1 MGTSRVLVGREAQ
14 VEALQEFLHGAP
26 AGRPPVMLV
35 AGEAGVG
42 KTALVDQVLAG
53 AGQPVR
59 RGWAAGR
66 KSAVYEVLAQVLTPT
81 ASGQP
86 LSSGGPVD
94 KRALVR
100 SADPGGPV
108 DERALVPSA
117 DPGGPGRE
125 LALVLP
131 GLGPP
136 PAEVSRSELAAAV
149 AAVLAQMAG
158 PGRLAVFLDDLQ
170 WADDATLDLLP
181 ALAGAISGGPVALI
195 GCYRGDELPRDHRLR
210 AARAELRRARQ
221 LAEIDLAPLPGPCV
235 TAILAALLGAEPE
248 PDLVSAVAGRADG
261 IPFAVEELAA
271 ALRLGGHL
279 DYREGTVG
287 LAGTG
292 HALIP
297 EGIREAVLFR
307 AGQLGPDAAPV
318 LDAAAVAGNEF
329 DVELVLAVAGTPE
342 WPEQLA
348 SSGLV
353 SAVSDGRAAFRHAL
367 TRDAA
372 YAAVPWSR
380 RRALHQAIA
389 GRLAA
394 GHAPPALIAE
404 HLLAARDLAGARAA
418 LVAAAAAD
426 YAVHAYRDAARALRT
441 AMDLWPPGGEDAER
455 LTVVDQLA
463 RCAEMCSEHA
473 EAVTLLRELADG
485 YREAVQ
491 DRAARDRPTRDR
503 STQDGSAQD
512 RPARDRPAPDG
523 AAQGRAAQDRLA
535 AAQDRLAG
543 AQRRLALA
551 HELLGQWD
559 AALAA
564 REAAA
569 VAFAAAGQPAEAA
582 VERLAAAAH
591 LRSAASFSA
600 ALDTLAAA
608 RPDAEA
614 SGRADLLLR
623 IDGLRGNVLSRMGR
637 TREGLATVRASL
649 EAALAQAL
657 AGPAAELYQRL
668 ADSLEHAGEY
678 AAATAAYTAGYEFC
692 QEHGEQTAGQLCR
705 ACVTAVLFV
714 AGHWDRALEVCAD
727 AAGADGAVPHAR
739 AVGTGIGGLI
749 HAFRGSAATA
759 RSDLLA
765 ATSIATRIE
774 LTPMELISAWG
785 LCVLDDAAGAP
796 EAAVARARRI
806 LARWEESGERHY
818 TIAIAQ
824 WASTLFAE
832 AGDPAGARACAAVLA
847 RIAEATA
854 QPEALAA
861 LAHALG
867 ETAHLDG
874 APATAAQQLLRAAES
889 FASLGLPLAT
899 AQARRRA
906 AAALA
911 AAGETGPAADQ
922 LRAAHE
928 IFAGLGADRAAGQ
941 CAAGLA
947 ALGRKPPRRAGGGR
961 RAGALSRRESEV
973 MALVAQG
980 LTSRDIG
987 GRLFLSPRTVE
998 MHVQN
1003 SLDKLGCRTRAE
1015 AVRRLTE
1022 LGTWSGTAGPVP

>member
-1 MGTSRVLVGREAQ
+1 M
-14 VEALQEFLHGAP
+14 
-26 AGRPPVMLV
+26 
-35 AGEAGVG
+35 
-42 KTALVDQVLAG
+42 
-53 AGQPVR
+53 
-59 RGWAAGR
+59 
-66 KSAVYEVLAQVLTPT
+66 
-81 ASGQP
+81 
-86 LSSGGPVD
+86 
-94 KRALVR
+94 
-100 SADPGGPV
+100 
-108 DERALVPSA
+108 
-117 DPGGPGRE
+117 
-125 LALVLP
+125 
-131 GLGPP
+131 
-136 PAEVSRSELAAAV
+136 
-149 AAVLAQMAG
+149 
-158 PGRLAVFLDDLQ
+158 
-170 WADDATLDLLP
+170 
-181 ALAGAISGGPVALI
+181 
-195 GCYRGDELPRDHRLR
+195 
-210 AARAELRRARQ
+210 
-221 LAEIDLAPLPGPCV
+221 
-235 TAILAALLGAEPE
+235 
-248 PDLVSAVAGRADG
+248 
-261 IPFAVEELAA
+261 
-271 ALRLGGHL
+271 
-279 DYREGTVG
+279 
-287 LAGTG
+287 
-292 HALIP
+292 
-297 EGIREAVLFR
+297 
-307 AGQLGPDAAPV
+307 
-318 LDAAAVAGNEF
+318 
-329 DVELVLAVAGTPE
+329 
-342 WPEQLA
+342 
-348 SSGLV
+348 
-353 SAVSDGRAAFRHAL
+353 
-367 TRDAA
+367 
-372 YAAVPWSR
+372 
-380 RRALHQAIA
+380 
-389 GRLAA
+389 
-394 GHAPPALIAE
+394 
-404 HLLAARDLAGARAA
+404 
-418 LVAAAAAD
+418 
-426 YAVHAYRDAARALRT
+426 
-441 AMDLWPPGGEDAER
+441 
-455 LTVVDQLA
+455 VDQLA

-485 YREAVQ
+485 YRDAIQ
-491 DRAARDRPTRDR
+491 D
-503 STQDGSAQD
+503 
-512 RPARDRPAPDG
+512 
-523 AAQGRAAQDRLA
+523 RAAQDRA
-535 AAQDRLAG
+535 IHDGAAQDRALQDGAQDRAAQGRLGG

-569 VAFAAAGQPAEAA
+569 VAFAVAGQPAEAA

-591 LRSAASFSA
+591 LRSAASFPA

-637 TREGLATVRASL
+637 TREGLAIVRAAL

-678 AAATAAYTAGYEFC
+678 GAASAAYTAGYEFC
-692 QEHGEQTAGQLCR
+692 QKHGEQTSGQLCR

-727 AAGADGAVPHAR
+727 AAGADGALPHAR

-759 RSDLLA
+759 RRDLLA
-765 ATSIATRIE
+765 ATSLATRIE
-774 LTPMELISAWG
+774 LTAMELLSAWG

-818 TIAIAQ
+818 TIAIVQ
-824 WASTLFAE
+824 WLSTLFAE

-867 ETAHLDG
+867 ETSHLDG
-874 APATAAQQLLRAAES
+874 APGTAAQELLRAAES
-889 FASLGLPLAT
+889 FASLGLPLAA

-911 AAGETGPAADQ
+911 AAGETAPAADE

-928 IFAGLGADRAAGQ
+928 IFAGLGAARAAGQ
-941 CAAGLA
+941 CAAGLV
-947 ALGRKPPRRAGGGR
+947 ALGRKPPRRARGGR

-1022 LGTWSGTAGPVP
+1022 LGAWSGTADPARPGGRVP

>member
-1 MGTSRVLVGREAQ
+1 M
-14 VEALQEFLHGAP
+14 
-26 AGRPPVMLV
+26 
-35 AGEAGVG
+35 
-42 KTALVDQVLAG
+42 
-53 AGQPVR
+53 
-59 RGWAAGR
+59 
-66 KSAVYEVLAQVLTPT
+66 
-81 ASGQP
+81 
-86 LSSGGPVD
+86 
-94 KRALVR
+94 
-100 SADPGGPV
+100 
-108 DERALVPSA
+108 
-117 DPGGPGRE
+117 
-125 LALVLP
+125 
-131 GLGPP
+131 
-136 PAEVSRSELAAAV
+136 
-149 AAVLAQMAG
+149 
-158 PGRLAVFLDDLQ
+158 
-170 WADDATLDLLP
+170 
-181 ALAGAISGGPVALI
+181 
-195 GCYRGDELPRDHRLR
+195 
-210 AARAELRRARQ
+210 
-221 LAEIDLAPLPGPCV
+221 
-235 TAILAALLGAEPE
+235 
-248 PDLVSAVAGRADG
+248 SAVAGRADG
-261 IPFAVEELAA
+261 IPFVVEELAA

-292 HALIP
+292 DAVIP
-297 EGIREAVLFR
+297 EGIREAVLLR
-307 AGQLGPDAAPV
+307 AAQLGPDAAPV

-329 DVELVLAVAGTPE
+329 DVELVLAVAGAPE

-348 SSGLV
+348 SCGLV

-389 GRLAA
+389 ARLSA

-404 HLLAARDLAGARAA
+404 HLLAARDLAGARTA

-441 AMDLWPPGGEDAER
+441 ALDLWPPGGEDAER
-455 LTVVDQLA
+455 LAVVDQLA
-463 RCAEMCSEHA
+463 RCAEMCAEHA

-485 YREAVQ
+485 YRDDIR
-491 DRAARDRPTRDR
+491 DRAA
-503 STQDGSAQD
+503 QE
-512 RPARDRPAPDG
+512 
-523 AAQGRAAQDRLA
+523 
-535 AAQDRLAG
+535 RLAG

-569 VAFAAAGQPAEAA
+569 VAFAAAGHPAEAA

-591 LRSAASFSA
+591 LRSAASFPA

-637 TREGLATVRASL
+637 TREGLATVRSSL
-649 EAALAQAL
+649 DAALAQAL

-678 AAATAAYTAGYEFC
+678 GAATATYTAGYEFC

-705 ACVTAVLFV
+705 ACVTGVLFV

-727 AAGADGAVPHAR
+727 AAGAEGAVPHAR

-759 RSDLLA
+759 RRELLA

-774 LTPMELISAWG
+774 LTAMELLSAWG
-785 LCVLDDAAGAP
+785 LCVLDDAVGAP

-824 WASTLFAE
+824 WSSTLFAE
-832 AGDPAGARACAAVLA
+832 AGDAAGARACAAVLA

-874 APATAAQQLLRAAES
+874 APGTAAQELLRAAES
-889 FASLGLPLAT
+889 FAALGLPLAT

-911 AAGETGPAADQ
+911 AAGETAPAADQ
-922 LRAAHE
+922 LREAHE
-928 IFAGLGADRAAGQ
+928 IFAGLGAARAAGQ
-941 CAAGLA
+941 CAAGLV
-947 ALGRKPPRRAGGGR
+947 ALGRKPPRRARGGR
-961 RAGALSRRESEV
+961 RADILSRRESEV

-987 GRLFLSPRTVE
+987 GHLFLSPRTVE

-1022 LGTWSGTAGPVP
+1022 LGAWSATAGPVP

>member
-1 MGTSRVLVGREAQ
+1 MQAMGTSGVLVGREAQ

-42 KTALVDQVLAG
+42 KTALVDHVLAS

-66 KSAVYEVLAQVLTPT
+66 KSAVYEVLAQVLAP
-81 ASGQP
+81 ASAQP
-86 LSSGGPVD
+86 MGPD
-94 KRALVR
+94 GPWGERALVR
-100 SADPGGPV
+100 PVGHEGPGPEQAPV
-108 DERALVPSA
+108 LPAGS
-117 DPGGPGRE
+117 GGPGRE

-136 PAEVSRSELAAAV
+136 PAQASQSALAAAV
-149 AAVLAQMAG
+149 GAVLTRTAG
-158 PGRLAVFLDDLQ
+158 PGRLTVFLDDLQ

-181 ALAGAISGGPVALI
+181 ALAGTISGGPVALI
-195 GCYRGDELPRDHRLR
+195 GCYRSDELPRDHRLR

-235 TAILAALLGAEPE
+235 TAILAALLGAEPD

-292 HALIP
+292 NAVIP
-297 EGIREAVLFR
+297 EGIREAVLLR
-307 AGQLGPDAAPV
+307 AAQLGPDAASV

-329 DVELVLAVAGTPE
+329 DVELVLAVAGAPE

-348 SSGLV
+348 SCGLV

-367 TRDAA
+367 TRDVA

-394 GHAPPALIAE
+394 GQAPPALIAE

-441 AMDLWPPGGEDAER
+441 ALDLWAPGGEDAER
-455 LTVVDQLA
+455 LAVVDQLA

-485 YREAVQ
+485 YRSA
-491 DRAARDRPTRDR
+491 
-503 STQDGSAQD
+503 AQD
-512 RPARDRPAPDG
+512 
-523 AAQGRAAQDRLA
+523 RAAQDR
-535 AAQDRLAG
+535 AAQDRAAQDGTGHDGTAHDDIAQARAAQARLAA

-591 LRSAASFSA
+591 LRSAASFPA

-649 EAALAQAL
+649 DAALGQAL

-678 AAATAAYTAGYEFC
+678 GAATATYTAGYEFC

-727 AAGADGAVPHAR
+727 AAGAEGAVPHAR

-759 RSDLLA
+759 RRDLLA

-774 LTPMELISAWG
+774 LTAMELISAWG
-785 LCVLDDAAGAP
+785 LCVLDDAAGAS
-796 EAAVARARRI
+796 EAAVTRARRI

-824 WASTLFAE
+824 WSSTLFAE
-832 AGDPAGARACAAVLA
+832 AGDAAGARACAAVLA

-874 APATAAQQLLRAAES
+874 APGTAAEELLRAAES

-911 AAGETGPAADQ
+911 AAGGTAPAADQ

-928 IFAGLGADRAAGQ
+928 IFAGLGAARAAGQ
-941 CAAGLA
+941 CAAGLV

-961 RAGALSRRESEV
+961 RAGTLSRRESEV

-1022 LGTWSGTAGPVP
+1022 QGAWSGTAGPVS

>member
-1 MGTSRVLVGREAQ
+1 MQVMGASGVLVGREAQ
-14 VEALQEFLHGAP
+14 VEALQEFLHGGP

-42 KTALVDQVLAG
+42 KTALVDHVLAG

-66 KSAVYEVLAQVLTPT
+66 KSAVYEVLAQVLTP
-81 ASGQP
+81 AG
-86 LSSGGPVD
+86 SSQSMPPRGPVD
-94 KRALVR
+94 GRAPVL
-100 SADPGGPV
+100 SPDPGRLA
-108 DERALVPSA
+108 DERALAPSA
-117 DPGGPGRE
+117 DVGGSGRE

-136 PAEVSRSELAAAV
+136 PAEVSRSALAATV
-149 AAVLAQMAG
+149 AAVLERMAG

-170 WADDATLDLLP
+170 WADDATLDLIP
-181 ALAGAISGGPVALI
+181 ALAGALSDGPVALI
-195 GCYRGDELPRDHRLR
+195 GCYRSDELPRDHRLR
-210 AARAELRRARQ
+210 TARAELRRARQ

-235 TAILAALLGAEPE
+235 PAILAALLGAEPE
-248 PDLVSAVAGRADG
+248 PELVSAVAGRADG
-261 IPFAVEELAA
+261 IPFVVEELAA

-292 HALIP
+292 DAVIP
-297 EGIREAVLFR
+297 EGIREAVLLR
-307 AGQLGPDAAPV
+307 AAQLGPDAAPV

-348 SSGLV
+348 SCGLV

-389 GRLAA
+389 ARLSA

-404 HLLAARDLAGARAA
+404 HLLAARDLAGARTA

-441 AMDLWPPGGEDAER
+441 ALDLWPPGGEDAER
-455 LTVVDQLA
+455 LAVVDQLA
-463 RCAEMCSEHA
+463 RCAEMCAEHA

-485 YREAVQ
+485 YRDDIQ
-491 DRAARDRPTRDR
+491 DRAAQERM
-503 STQDGSAQD
+503 
-512 RPARDRPAPDG
+512 
-523 AAQGRAAQDRLA
+523 
-535 AAQDRLAG
+535 AG

-591 LRSAASFSA
+591 LRSAASFPA

-637 TREGLATVRASL
+637 TREGLATVRSSL
-649 EAALAQAL
+649 DAALAQAL

-678 AAATAAYTAGYEFC
+678 GAATATYTAGYEFC

-705 ACVTAVLFV
+705 ACVTGVLFV

-727 AAGADGAVPHAR
+727 AAGAEGAVPHAR

-759 RSDLLA
+759 RRELLA
-765 ATSIATRIE
+765 STSIATRIE
-774 LTPMELISAWG
+774 LTAMELLSAWG
-785 LCVLDDAAGAP
+785 LCVLDDAVGAP

-824 WASTLFAE
+824 WSSTLFAE
-832 AGDPAGARACAAVLA
+832 AGDAAGARVCAAVLA

-874 APATAAQQLLRAAES
+874 APGTAAQELLRAAES
-889 FASLGLPLAT
+889 FAALGLPLAT

-911 AAGETGPAADQ
+911 AAGETAPAADQ
-922 LRAAHE
+922 LREAHE
-928 IFAGLGADRAAGQ
+928 IFAGLGAARAAGQ
-941 CAAGLA
+941 CAAGLV
-947 ALGRKPPRRAGGGR
+947 ALGRKPPRRARGGR
-961 RAGALSRRESEV
+961 RADVLSRRESEV

-987 GRLFLSPRTVE
+987 GHLFLSPRTVE

-1022 LGTWSGTAGPVP
+1022 LGAWSATAGPVP

>member
-1 MGTSRVLVGREAQ
+1 MDTGRVLVGREAQ
-14 VEALQEFLHGAP
+14 VEALQEFLQGAP
-26 AGRPPVMLV
+26 AGRPPVMLI

-42 KTALVDQVLAG
+42 KTSLVDHVLAR
-53 AGQPVR
+53 AGQPVQ
-59 RGWAAGR
+59 RGRAVGR
-66 KSAVYEVLAQVLTPT
+66 KTAVYEVLAQALTPV

-86 LSSGGPVD
+86 PGPEGAGG
-94 KRALVR
+94 
-100 SADPGGPV
+100 
-108 DERALVPSA
+108 ERALVPPA
-117 DPGGPGRE
+117 GAEGPGRE
-125 LALVLP
+125 PALVLP

-136 PAEVSRSELAAAV
+136 PAGVSQSALAAAV
-149 AAVLAQMAG
+149 AAVLARMAG
-158 PGRLAVFLDDLQ
+158 AGRLAVFLDDLQ

-181 ALAGAISGGPVALI
+181 VLAGAISGGPVALI
-195 GCYRGDELPRDHRLR
+195 GCYRSDELPRDHRLR

-235 TAILAALLGAEPE
+235 TAILAGLLGAEPE
-248 PDLVSAVAGRADG
+248 PELVKAVAGRADG

-271 ALRLGGHL
+271 ALRLAGHL
-279 DYREGTVG
+279 DYRHGTVG

-292 HALIP
+292 DAVMP
-297 EGIREAVLFR
+297 EGIREAVLLR
-307 AGQLGPDAAPV
+307 AAQLGPDAAPV

-329 DVELVLAVAGTPE
+329 DVELVLAVAGVPE
-342 WPEQLA
+342 WPEQLT
-348 SSGLV
+348 SCGLV

-367 TRDAA
+367 ARDAA

-394 GHAPPALIAE
+394 GHAPPALVAE

-418 LVAAAAAD
+418 LVAAAARD
-426 YAVHAYRDAARALRT
+426 YEVHAYRDAARALRT
-441 AMDLWPPGGEDAER
+441 ALDLWPPGGEDAER
-455 LTVVDQLA
+455 LAVVDQLA
-463 RCAEMCSEHA
+463 RCAEMCAEHA

-485 YREAVQ
+485 YRDAIQ
-491 DRAARDRPTRDR
+491 DRAARDRAASEDVRGRAVRDGAASEDVR
-503 STQDGSAQD
+503 GRA
-512 RPARDRPAPDG
+512 ARDGAASEDVRGRAARDG
-523 AAQGRAAQDRLA
+523 AAQERAAQG
-535 AAQDRLAG
+535 RLAG
-543 AQRRLALA
+543 ARRRLALA

-591 LRSAASFSA
+591 LRSAASFPA

-623 IDGLRGNVLSRMGR
+623 VDGLRGNVLSRMGR

-649 EAALAQAL
+649 DAALAQAL
-657 AGPAAELYQRL
+657 AGPAAELHQRL
-668 ADSLEHAGEY
+668 ADSLEHAGDY
-678 AAATAAYTAGYEFC
+678 GAATAAYTAGYEFC
-692 QEHGEQTAGQLCR
+692 QEHGEQTVGQLCR
-705 ACVTAVLFV
+705 ACVTGVLFV

-727 AAGADGAVPHAR
+727 ATGADGAVPHAR

-759 RSDLLA
+759 RRDLLA
-765 ATSIATRIE
+765 ATSLATRIE
-774 LTPMELISAWG
+774 LTAMELLSAWG
-785 LCVLDDAAGAP
+785 LCVLDDATGAAD
-796 EAAVARARRI
+796 AAVARARRI
-806 LARWEESGERHY
+806 LARWQETGERHY
-818 TIAIAQ
+818 TIAILQ
-824 WASTLFAE
+824 WSSTLFAE
-832 AGDPAGARACAAVLA
+832 SGDQAGARACAAALA

-867 ETAHLDG
+867 ETAYLDG
-874 APATAAQQLLRAAES
+874 APGTAAQELLRAADS
-889 FASLGLPLAT
+889 FTALGLPLAT

-906 AAALA
+906 AAPLA
-911 AAGETGPAADQ
+911 AAGETAPAADQ

-928 IFAGLGADRAAGQ
+928 IFAGLGAARAAGQ
-941 CAAGLA
+941 CAAGLV
-947 ALGRKPPRRAGGGR
+947 ALGRKPPRRARGGR
-961 RAGALSRRESEV
+961 RAGALTRRESEV

-987 GRLFLSPRTVE
+987 GQLFLSPRTVE

-1022 LGTWSGTAGPVP
+1022 LGAWSGAAADPAP

>member
-1 MGTSRVLVGREAQ
+1 M
-14 VEALQEFLHGAP
+14 
-26 AGRPPVMLV
+26 
-35 AGEAGVG
+35 
-42 KTALVDQVLAG
+42 
-53 AGQPVR
+53 
-59 RGWAAGR
+59 
-66 KSAVYEVLAQVLTPT
+66 
-81 ASGQP
+81 
-86 LSSGGPVD
+86 
-94 KRALVR
+94 
-100 SADPGGPV
+100 
-108 DERALVPSA
+108 
-117 DPGGPGRE
+117 
-125 LALVLP
+125 
-131 GLGPP
+131 
-136 PAEVSRSELAAAV
+136 
-149 AAVLAQMAG
+149 
-158 PGRLAVFLDDLQ
+158 
-170 WADDATLDLLP
+170 
-181 ALAGAISGGPVALI
+181 
-195 GCYRGDELPRDHRLR
+195 
-210 AARAELRRARQ
+210 
-221 LAEIDLAPLPGPCV
+221 
-235 TAILAALLGAEPE
+235 
-248 PDLVSAVAGRADG
+248 
-261 IPFAVEELAA
+261 
-271 ALRLGGHL
+271 
-279 DYREGTVG
+279 
-287 LAGTG
+287 
-292 HALIP
+292 
-297 EGIREAVLFR
+297 
-307 AGQLGPDAAPV
+307 
-318 LDAAAVAGNEF
+318 
-329 DVELVLAVAGTPE
+329 
-342 WPEQLA
+342 
-348 SSGLV
+348 
-353 SAVSDGRAAFRHAL
+353 
-367 TRDAA
+367 
-372 YAAVPWSR
+372 
-380 RRALHQAIA
+380 
-389 GRLAA
+389 
-394 GHAPPALIAE
+394 
-404 HLLAARDLAGARAA
+404 
-418 LVAAAAAD
+418 
-426 YAVHAYRDAARALRT
+426 
-441 AMDLWPPGGEDAER
+441 
-455 LTVVDQLA
+455 
-463 RCAEMCSEHA
+463 CAEHA

-485 YREAVQ
+485 YRDAIQDRTTRDPAIQDRAAAQHRAFEDRAVRDRPSRDSPTPDRAVQ
-491 DRAARDRPTRDR
+491 DR
-503 STQDGSAQD
+503 
-512 RPARDRPAPDG
+512 
-523 AAQGRAAQDRLA
+523 

-569 VAFAAAGQPAEAA
+569 VAFAVAGQPAEAA

-591 LRSAASFSA
+591 LRSAASFPA

-608 RPDAEA
+608 RPEAEA

-637 TREGLATVRASL
+637 TREGLAIVRSSL
-649 EAALAQAL
+649 DAALAQAL

-678 AAATAAYTAGYEFC
+678 RAATAAYTAGYEFC

-739 AVGTGIGGLI
+739 AVGAGVGGLI

-759 RSDLLA
+759 RRDLLA

-774 LTPMELISAWG
+774 LTAMELLSAWG

-818 TIAIAQ
+818 TIAIVQ
-824 WASTLFAE
+824 WLSTLFAE
-832 AGDPAGARACAAVLA
+832 AGDSAGARACAAVLA

-874 APATAAQQLLRAAES
+874 APGTAAQELLRAAES
-889 FASLGLPLAT
+889 FAALGLPLAT

-911 AAGETGPAADQ
+911 AAGETAPAAGQ

-928 IFAGLGADRAAGQ
+928 IFAGLGAARAAGQ
-941 CAAGLA
+941 CAAGLV
-947 ALGRKPPRRAGGGR
+947 ALGRKPPRRPGSGR

-1022 LGTWSGTAGPVP
+1022 LGAWSGTAEPAGRVP

>member
-1 MGTSRVLVGREAQ
+1 MQAMGTGRVLVGREAQ
-14 VEALQEFLHGAP
+14 VEALHEFLQGAP

-42 KTALVDQVLAG
+42 KTALVDHVLAG

-59 RGWAAGR
+59 RGRAAGR
-66 KSAVYEVLAQVLTPT
+66 KSAVYEVLAQVLTP

-86 LSSGGPVD
+86 MG
-94 KRALVR
+94 
-100 SADPGGPV
+100 PGG
-108 DERALVPSA
+108 R
-117 DPGGPGRE
+117 GHE

-131 GLGPP
+131 GLGPA
-136 PAEVSRSELAAAV
+136 PAQASQSALAAAV
-149 AAVLAQMAG
+149 GAALVRMAG

-195 GCYRGDELPRDHRLR
+195 GCYRSDELPRDHRLR

-221 LAEIDLAPLPGPCV
+221 LMEIDLAPLPGPCV

-292 HALIP
+292 DAVIP
-297 EGIREAVLFR
+297 EGIREAVMLR
-307 AGQLGPDAAPV
+307 AAQLGPDAAPV

-329 DVELVLAVAGTPE
+329 DVELVLAVADVPE

-348 SSGLV
+348 SCGLV

-380 RRALHQAIA
+380 RRLLHQAIA
-389 GRLAA
+389 GLAA
-394 GHAPPALIAE
+394 AHAPPALTAE

-441 AMDLWPPGGEDAER
+441 ALDLWPPGGEDAER
-455 LTVVDQLA
+455 LAVVDQLA

-485 YREAVQ
+485 YRDAIQ
-491 DRAARDRPTRDR
+491 D
-503 STQDGSAQD
+503 
-512 RPARDRPAPDG
+512 
-523 AAQGRAAQDRLA
+523 RAAQDRA
-535 AAQDRLAG
+535 IHDGAAQDRALQDGAQDRAAQGRLGG

-569 VAFAAAGQPAEAA
+569 VAFAVAGQPAEAA

-591 LRSAASFSA
+591 LRSAASFPA

-637 TREGLATVRASL
+637 TREGLAIVRAAL

-678 AAATAAYTAGYEFC
+678 GAASAAYTAGYEFC
-692 QEHGEQTAGQLCR
+692 QKHGEQTSGQLCR

-727 AAGADGAVPHAR
+727 AAGADGALPHAR

-759 RSDLLA
+759 RRDLLA
-765 ATSIATRIE
+765 ATSLATRIE
-774 LTPMELISAWG
+774 LTAMELLSAWG

-818 TIAIAQ
+818 TIAIVQ
-824 WASTLFAE
+824 WLSTLFAE

-874 APATAAQQLLRAAES
+874 APGTAAQELLRAAES
-889 FASLGLPLAT
+889 FASLGLPLAA

-911 AAGETGPAADQ
+911 AAGETAPAADQ

-928 IFAGLGADRAAGQ
+928 IFAGLGAARAAGQ
-941 CAAGLA
+941 CAAGLV
-947 ALGRKPPRRAGGGR
+947 ALGRKPPRRARGGR

-1022 LGTWSGTAGPVP
+1022 LGAWSGTADPARPGGRVP

>member
-1 MGTSRVLVGREAQ
+1 MQVMGASGVLVGREAQ
-14 VEALQEFLHGAP
+14 MEALQEFLHGDP
-26 AGRPPVMLV
+26 GGRPPVMLV

-42 KTALVDQVLAG
+42 KTALVDHVLAG

-66 KSAVYEVLAQVLTPT
+66 KSAVYEVLAQVLAPT

-86 LSSGGPVD
+86 T
-94 KRALVR
+94 RALAR
-100 SADPGGPV
+100 SADPGG
-108 DERALVPSA
+108 S
-117 DPGGPGRE
+117 GRE

-136 PAEVSRSELAAAV
+136 PAEVSRSALAAAV
-149 AAVLAQMAG
+149 AAVLERMAG
-158 PGRLAVFLDDLQ
+158 RGRLAVFLDDLQ
-170 WADDATLDLLP
+170 WADDATLDLIP
-181 ALAGAISGGPVALI
+181 ALAGALSDGPVALI
-195 GCYRGDELPRDHRLR
+195 GCYRSDELPRDHRLR
-210 AARAELRRARQ
+210 TARAELRRARQ

-235 TAILAALLGAEPE
+235 PAILAALLGAEPE
-248 PDLVSAVAGRADG
+248 PELVSAVAGRADG
-261 IPFAVEELAA
+261 IPFVVEELAA

-292 HALIP
+292 DAVIP
-297 EGIREAVLFR
+297 EGIREAVLLR
-307 AGQLGPDAAPV
+307 AAQLGPDAAPV

-348 SSGLV
+348 SCGLV

-389 GRLAA
+389 ARLSA

-404 HLLAARDLAGARAA
+404 HLLAARDLAGARTA

-441 AMDLWPPGGEDAER
+441 ALDLWPPGGEDAER
-455 LTVVDQLA
+455 LAVVDQLA
-463 RCAEMCSEHA
+463 RCAEMCAEHA

-485 YREAVQ
+485 YRDDIQ
-491 DRAARDRPTRDR
+491 DRAAQERM
-503 STQDGSAQD
+503 
-512 RPARDRPAPDG
+512 
-523 AAQGRAAQDRLA
+523 
-535 AAQDRLAG
+535 AG

-569 VAFAAAGQPAEAA
+569 VAFAAAGQSAEAA

-591 LRSAASFSA
+591 LRSAASFPA

-637 TREGLATVRASL
+637 TREGLATVRSSL
-649 EAALAQAL
+649 DAALAQAL

-678 AAATAAYTAGYEFC
+678 GAATATYTAGYEFC

-705 ACVTAVLFV
+705 ACVTGVLFV

-727 AAGADGAVPHAR
+727 AAGAEGAVPHAR

-759 RSDLLA
+759 RRELLA

-774 LTPMELISAWG
+774 LTAMELLSAWG
-785 LCVLDDAAGAP
+785 LCVLDDAVGAP
-796 EAAVARARRI
+796 EAAVARARQI

-824 WASTLFAE
+824 WSSTLFAE
-832 AGDPAGARACAAVLA
+832 AGDAAGARACAAVLA

-874 APATAAQQLLRAAES
+874 APGTAAQELLRAAES
-889 FASLGLPLAT
+889 FAALGLPLAT

-911 AAGETGPAADQ
+911 AAGETAPAADQ
-922 LRAAHE
+922 LREAHE
-928 IFAGLGADRAAGQ
+928 IFAGLGAARAAGQ
-941 CAAGLA
+941 CAAGLV
-947 ALGRKPPRRAGGGR
+947 ALGRKPPRRARGGR
-961 RAGALSRRESEV
+961 RADVLSRRESEV

-987 GRLFLSPRTVE
+987 GHLFLSPRTVE

-1022 LGTWSGTAGPVP
+1022 LGAWSATAGPVP

>member
-1 MGTSRVLVGREAQ
+1 MQVMGASGVLVGREAQ
-14 VEALQEFLHGAP
+14 VEALQEFLHGGP

-42 KTALVDQVLAG
+42 KTALVDHVLAG

-66 KSAVYEVLAQVLTPT
+66 KSAVYEVLAQVLTPA
-81 ASGQP
+81 ASSQSMP
-86 LSSGGPVD
+86 PRGPVD
-94 KRALVR
+94 GRAPVL
-100 SADPGGPV
+100 SPDPGRLA
-108 DERALVPSA
+108 DERALAPSA
-117 DPGGPGRE
+117 DVGGSGRE

-136 PAEVSRSELAAAV
+136 PAEASWSALAATV
-149 AAVLAQMAG
+149 AAVLERMAG

-170 WADDATLDLLP
+170 WADDATLDLIP
-181 ALAGAISGGPVALI
+181 ALAGALSDGPVALI
-195 GCYRGDELPRDHRLR
+195 GCYRSDELPRDHRLR
-210 AARAELRRARQ
+210 TARAELRRARQ

-235 TAILAALLGAEPE
+235 PAILAALLGAEPE
-248 PDLVSAVAGRADG
+248 PELVSAVAGRADG
-261 IPFAVEELAA
+261 IPFVVEELAA

-292 HALIP
+292 DAVIP
-297 EGIREAVLFR
+297 EGIREAVLLR
-307 AGQLGPDAAPV
+307 AAQLGPDAAPV

-348 SSGLV
+348 SCGLV

-389 GRLAA
+389 ARLSA

-404 HLLAARDLAGARAA
+404 HLLAARDLAGARTA

-441 AMDLWPPGGEDAER
+441 ALDLWPPGGEDAER
-455 LTVVDQLA
+455 LAVVDQLA
-463 RCAEMCSEHA
+463 RCAEMCAEHA

-485 YREAVQ
+485 YRDDIQ
-491 DRAARDRPTRDR
+491 DRAAQERM
-503 STQDGSAQD
+503 
-512 RPARDRPAPDG
+512 
-523 AAQGRAAQDRLA
+523 
-535 AAQDRLAG
+535 AG

-569 VAFAAAGQPAEAA
+569 MAFAAAGQPAEAA

-591 LRSAASFSA
+591 LRSAASFPA

-637 TREGLATVRASL
+637 TREGLATVRSSL
-649 EAALAQAL
+649 DAALAQAL

-678 AAATAAYTAGYEFC
+678 GAATATYTAGYEFC

-705 ACVTAVLFV
+705 ACVTGVLFV

-727 AAGADGAVPHAR
+727 AAGAEGAVPHAR

-759 RSDLLA
+759 RRELLA

-774 LTPMELISAWG
+774 LTAMELLSAWG
-785 LCVLDDAAGAP
+785 LCVLDDAVGAP

-824 WASTLFAE
+824 WSSTLFAE
-832 AGDPAGARACAAVLA
+832 AGDAAGARACAAVLA

-874 APATAAQQLLRAAES
+874 APGTAAQELLRAAES
-889 FASLGLPLAT
+889 FAALGLPLAT

-911 AAGETGPAADQ
+911 AAGETASAADQ
-922 LRAAHE
+922 LREAHE
-928 IFAGLGADRAAGQ
+928 IFAGLGVARAAGR
-941 CAAGLA
+941 CAAGLV
-947 ALGRKPPRRAGGGR
+947 ALGRKPPRRARGGR
-961 RAGALSRRESEV
+961 RADVLSRRESEV

-987 GRLFLSPRTVE
+987 GHLFLSPRTVE

-1022 LGTWSGTAGPVP
+1022 LGAWSATAGPVP